1 MKLFLLLLSV
11 VRTGAFTARR
21 ASPSSAARRVR
32 AAPEAVR
39 LWERHSSSS
48 SRFALGAARKDF
60 LALDFDGVVCASSGE
75 SSVSSIIAANKEWPD
90 FCNIPRDAAKFA
102 LISSIVSAVRPV
114 IETGYENMLVVRYL
128 VEDYRGAAGVG
139 GRGLDVQIWRD
150 ANTQYILEDW
160 NAHFRDALLARY
172 GSTKEGLIASFGQTR
187 DTMIEEEFPFWVS
200 LNKIYP
206 AVLGSL
212 RTISSDTC
220 VGTKVN
226 PFLDSVFVIT
236 TKQERFVRAI
246 LENNGFNIFDL
257 DNAYGSKVRVLQELT
272 RRLAAS
278 AEQCA
283 QEEQPTLHFVEDRY
297 ETLLATLAHKAAHPL
312 SLNVKCYLV
321 DWGYNTPEQRRAARE
336 NPEVELISQEE
347 FGALVG
353 RVTGR

>member
-1 MKLFLLLLSV
+1 
-11 VRTGAFTARR
+11 
-21 ASPSSAARRVR
+21 
-32 AAPEAVR
+32 
-39 LWERHSSSS
+39 
-48 SRFALGAARKDF
+48 
-60 LALDFDGVVCASSGE
+60 
-75 SSVSSIIAANKEWPD
+75 
-90 FCNIPRDAAKFA
+90 
-102 LISSIVSAVRPV
+102 
-114 IETGYENMLVVRYL
+114 
-128 VEDYRGAAGVG
+128 
-139 GRGLDVQIWRD
+139 
-150 ANTQYILEDW
+150 
-160 NAHFRDALLARY
+160 
-172 GSTKEGLIASFGQTR
+172 
-187 DTMIEEEFPFWVS
+187 VS

-246 LENNGFNIFDL
+246 LENNGLFLIRDGVSNRLPPTGEQSGDTATDAAPVSNIFDL